1 MCIGNNWTKP
11 KWGPVLIACQNLC
24 AGTKFKRSIPF
35 NFLNN
40 SGNNTSTSWCTVLA
54 RCVVLGL
61 GGREPIACTVR
72 KVPELDVSLASSKR
86 HSRLSHH
93 VAPRTGR
100 RSGDPQQVQLR
111 PGGLRVNLSGTH
123 PTRLSFHV
131 PTLAAPCLAAFECA
145 KNLDDS
151 RGLGPWL

>member
-1 MCIGNNWTKP
+1 
-11 KWGPVLIACQNLC
+11 
-24 AGTKFKRSIPF
+24 
-35 NFLNN
+35 
-40 SGNNTSTSWCTVLA
+40 
-54 RCVVLGL
+54 VLGL

-72 KVPELDVSLASSKR
+72 KAPELDVSLASSKR
-86 HSRLSHH
+86 HSRLCHH

-131 PTLAAPCLAAFECA
+131 P
-145 KNLDDS
+145 S
-151 RGLGPWL
+151 RRWPRPVWQLPSVQVQNFRRLGGLGGLTLGELGVISASRIHPRSRTEKGAEEPPSWPCTRPATWEDSDQI